1 MQCFG
6 YMPRVSVCRNY
17 MAAKINRQQSF
28 CVPSQYG
35 SQKKPGKT
43 LTAVHLIRLIY
54 TVGKTIANQRG
65 IYTLM
70 LKKTCKLGTTVTFS
84 CRNGKDVTNTQH
96 NTNIIQKD
104 LAWPK
109 RLPQSLQIS
118 FRNDIK
124 CVIMVQ
130 ESNLK
135 IYLKASK
142 TLFKNRSLK
151 TNVYVLKIRNYFTL
165 LLLN

>member
-1 MQCFG
+1 MLWL
-6 YMPRVSVCRNY
+6 Y
-17 MAAKINRQQSF
+17 AKSF
-28 CVPSQYG
+28 CVQKLYG
-35 SQKKPGKT
+35 SQNKQAEEFLCTKSIWQPKKPGKT

-70 LKKTCKLGTTVTFS
+70 LKKTSKLGTTVTFS

-109 RLPQSLQIS
+109 RLCPSLYKSHLGMI
-118 FRNDIK
+118 
-124 CVIMVQ
+124 
-130 ESNLK
+130 
-135 IYLKASK
+135 
-142 TLFKNRSLK
+142 
-151 TNVYVLKIRNYFTL
+151 
-165 LLLN
+165 